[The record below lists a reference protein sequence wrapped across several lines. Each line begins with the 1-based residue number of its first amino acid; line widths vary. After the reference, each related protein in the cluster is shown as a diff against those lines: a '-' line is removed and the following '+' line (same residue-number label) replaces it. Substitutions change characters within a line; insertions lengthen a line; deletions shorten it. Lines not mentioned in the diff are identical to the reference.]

1 VRVSA
6 KVDYAVRAAVE
17 LASSTDG
24 EPVKAQAIAEAQSIP
39 LKFLENILQQL
50 RQADLVESTRG
61 PHGGHRLARPAADIA
76 LADIIRA
83 VDGPLGVVA
92 GHRPEDVD
100 YAGSAKPLIDVWIAV
115 RASLRDVLEHVSLEQ
130 VAAGKLPRE
139 VSSLTARPDAW
150 TRRAAAR

>member
-1 VRVSA
+1 MRVSA

-17 LASSTDG
+17 LAAAPDG
-24 EPVKAQAIAEAQSIP
+24 GPVKAQEIAATQDIP

-61 PHGGHRLARPAADIA
+61 PHGGHRLARPASEIA
-76 LADIIRA
+76 LADVVRA

-100 YAGSAKPLIDVWIAV
+100 YAGSAKSLLDVWIAV
-115 RASLRDVLEHVSLEQ
+115 RASLRDVLEHVTLEQ
-130 VAAGKLPRE
+130 VAEGKLPRE
-139 VSSLTARPDAW
+139 VSALTKQPDAW

>member
-1 VRVSA
+1 MRVSA

-17 LASSTDG
+17 LAAAPDG
-24 EPVKAQAIAEAQSIP
+24 GPVKAQEIATTQDIP

-61 PHGGHRLARPAADIA
+61 PHGGHRLARPAAEIA
-76 LADIIRA
+76 LADVVRA

-92 GHRPEDVD
+92 GHRPEDVA
-100 YAGSAKPLIDVWIAV
+100 YEGSAKPLLDVWIAV
-115 RASLRDVLEHVSLEQ
+115 RASLRDVLEHVTLAQ
-130 VAAGKLPRE
+130 VADGKLPRQ

-150 TRRAAAR
+150 TRRASAR

>member
-1 VRVSA
+1 MKVSA

-17 LASSTDG
+17 LAAASDDG
-24 EPVKAQAIAEAQSIP
+24 PVKAQSISDAQAIP

-61 PHGGHRLARPAADIA
+61 PHGGHRLARPAGEIAIADV
-76 LADIIRA
+76 IRA

-92 GHRPEDVD
+92 GQRPEDVR
-100 YAGSAKPLIDVWIAV
+100 YEGTAKPVLDVWIAV
-115 RASLRDVLEHVSLEQ
+115 RASLRDVLEHVTLAQ
-130 VAAGKLPRE
+130 VAEGKLPRE
-139 VSSLTARPDAW
+139 VSSLTAQPDAW